1 MTINT
6 NQKPD
11 TYKGIKAV
19 IPTMKRFNENYKF
32 KKIKNPKFKKHLTFS
47 IWLLE

>member
-19 IPTMKRFNENYKF
+19 IPTMKRFNENYKS
-32 KKIKNPKFKKHLTFS
+32 KKIKIYLTFS
-47 IWLLE
+47 KWLI